1 MYIKSQG
8 GIEPAILL
16 YIVLHYLRYKQEFVK
31 EVEDMSHPIFN
42 ATALYTA
49 CRYVS
54 KQFVVVVFLSTK
66 YVIQIITLMTLALH
80 FLRYKK
86 IKIDKTKLLSVLGT
100 CKRSTFDSLFKK
112 MEKIPDML
120 EASE

>member
-1 MYIKSQG
+1 MQLHFIQLAGMFQNSS
-8 GIEPAILL
+8 LL
-16 YIVLHYLRYKQEFVK
+16 LF
-31 EVEDMSHPIFN
+31 
-42 ATALYTA
+42 
-49 CRYVS
+49 
-54 KQFVVVVFLSTK
+54 FLSTK
-66 YVIQIITLMTLALH
+66 YVIQIITLMTLALY

-112 MEKIPDML
+112 MEKIPDMI

>member
-1 MYIKSQG
+1 
-8 GIEPAILL
+8 
-16 YIVLHYLRYKQEFVK
+16 
-31 EVEDMSHPIFN
+31 MSHPIFN

-49 CRYVS
+49 CRYVLE
-54 KQFVVVVFLSTK
+54 KFVFVVFLSTK
-66 YVIQIITLMTLALH
+66 YVTQTITLMTLALY

>member
-1 MYIKSQG
+1 MKGQG

-49 CRYVS
+49 CRYVL
-54 KQFVVVVFLSTK
+54 KKFVFVVFFLSTK
-66 YVIQIITLMTLALH
+66 YVTQTITLMTLALY
-80 FLRYKK
+80 FFRYKK

>member
-54 KQFVVVVFLSTK
+54 KQFIVVVFLSTK
-66 YVIQIITLMTLALH
+66 YVIQIITLMTLALY

>member
-1 MYIKSQG
+1 MQLLFLYIKGQG

-49 CRYVS
+49 CRYVL
-54 KQFVVVVFLSTK
+54 KKFVFVVFFFLSTK
-66 YVIQIITLMTLALH
+66 YVIQTITLMTLALY
-80 FLRYKK
+80 F
-86 IKIDKTKLLSVLGT
+86 
-100 CKRSTFDSLFKK
+100 FKV
-112 MEKIPDML
+112 
-120 EASE
+120 